1 MIILGIDPGTIVAGF
16 CIMNVLDKKISIY
29 DYGIIKFN
37 RKMMLQSRI
46 FQFYN
51 DINELIVKHNVECIS
66 LETPY
71 LGENAQAFLKL
82 GYLRGIVYLICEQKK
97 ISLREFAP
105 TVIKQQVTGSGRATK
120 EEVQA
125 MIKQLFPKI
134 GIFETLDASDAV
146 AIALCGA
153 IKRD

>member
-1 MIILGIDPGTIVAGF
+1 
-16 CIMNVLDKKISIY
+16 
-29 DYGIIKFN
+29 
-37 RKMMLQSRI
+37 MMLQSRI

-71 LGENAQAFLKL
+71 LGENAQSFLKL
-82 GYLRGIVYLICEQKK
+82 GYLRGIIYLICEQKK
-97 ISLREFAP
+97 IILREFAP